1 MSETINSR
9 LSFEPYNS
17 RRSDLIIREY
27 GRNVQRMVNHALSID
42 NREERNKCVRAILS
56 VMGQLFPHLRDIED
70 FNHKLWDH
78 LHIMSKFKL
87 DVDSPYPV
95 PDPEHLES
103 KPDKIPYPQNKITFG
118 HYGHYVEKLVAKC
131 SELEEGEEKKAF
143 GIAIAQLMKYQANN
157 WNRNIVYDE
166 VIIKDLHTLSKGR
179 ITIEDPNVL
188 SGVKVTPINKFK
200 DFESDTMMSKKK
212 KFGNNKNKNKKFK
225 KKPRM

>member
-42 NREERNKCVRAILS
+42 DREERNKCVRAILS

-103 KPDKIPYPQNKITFG
+103 KPDKIPYPQNRITFG

-131 SELEEGEEKKAF
+131 AALEDGEEKKAF

-166 VIIKDLHTLSKGR
+166 VIIKDLQTLSKGG
-179 ITIEDPNVL
+179 IIIEDPNVL

-212 KFGNNKNKNKKFK
+212 KFVNNKNKKFK